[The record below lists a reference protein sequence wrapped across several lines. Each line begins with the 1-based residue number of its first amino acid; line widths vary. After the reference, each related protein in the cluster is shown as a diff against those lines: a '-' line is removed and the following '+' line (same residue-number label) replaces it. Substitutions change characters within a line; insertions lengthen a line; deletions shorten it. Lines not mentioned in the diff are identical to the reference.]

1 MQFETSIRRK
11 TADEC
16 AREYYELIYAEIE
29 AAEREEYDREFGQEF
44 RVKHPFKPDG
54 ARVHAKVIERLTREK
69 YSQD

>member
-1 MQFETSIRRK
+1 MSWGGSIRRK
-11 TADEC
+11 T
-16 AREYYELIYAEIE
+16 REELDQERYEQVYAEIE